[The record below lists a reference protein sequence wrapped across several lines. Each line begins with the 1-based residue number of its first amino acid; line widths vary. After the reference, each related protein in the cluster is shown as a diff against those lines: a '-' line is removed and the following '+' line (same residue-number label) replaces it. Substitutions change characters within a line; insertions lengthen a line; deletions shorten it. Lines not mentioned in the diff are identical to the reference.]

1 MIKDGIAKLVKR
13 ENLSGE
19 ETERIFAQIMR
30 GEATPAQIGSFITAL
45 RVKGETVDEIT
56 AAARV
61 MRSFATTLDIR
72 RSVILDTCGTG
83 GSGTRRFN
91 VSTIAALLV
100 SGAGVT
106 VAKHGNRSASGT
118 SGSADLLEKLGV
130 NIMAGPAVVE
140 KCINEIGI
148 GFLFAP
154 TFHGA
159 MRHAIGPRK
168 EIGIRTI
175 FNVLGPLTNPAH
187 ATHQLL
193 GVFDKEL
200 TLPLAQV
207 LANLSVRHAV
217 VVHGA
222 DGMDEV
228 SLTAET
234 FVSEFRD
241 GAFRSYTVTPE
252 QFGFKRSSLRELQV
266 NNAEESAA
274 TARALFA
281 GDAGP
286 IRDLVL
292 LNSAFALYAADAA
305 ATVED
310 GLQTAK
316 KSLSSGAGKQKLD
329 RLIEYTNA
337 VNA

>member
-1 MIKDGIAKLVKR
+1 MIKDGIAKLIKR
-13 ENLSGE
+13 EDLSGD
-19 ETERIFAQIMR
+19 ETERIFGEIMR
-30 GEATPAQIGSFITAL
+30 GEATAAQIGAFITAL

-61 MRSFATTLDIR
+61 MRSFATHLNIR
-72 RSVILDTCGTG
+72 RDVILDTCGTG
-83 GSGTRRFN
+83 GSGTNRFN
-91 VSTIAALLV
+91 VSTIAALLAA
-100 SGAGVT
+100 GAGVT

-130 NIMAGPAVVE
+130 NIMAAPEAVE

-175 FNVLGPLTNPAH
+175 FNVLGPLTNPAN

-193 GVFDKEL
+193 GVFTKDL
-200 TLPLAQV
+200 TLPLARV
-207 LANLSVRHAV
+207 LGNLGVRHAL

-234 FVSEFRD
+234 FVSELR
-241 GAFRSYTVTPE
+241 GGTVRSYTVTPE
-252 QFGFKRSSLRELQV
+252 QFGFERAALADLQIK
-266 NNAEESAA
+266 NPDESAA
-274 TARALFA
+274 IARGIFEKNPGRYRIWSCSIPLSHCTRPMSQPAWK
-281 GDAGP
+281 
-286 IRDLVL
+286 RVCRKRKKVCSKERENK
-292 LNSAFALYAADAA
+292 NSI
-305 ATVED
+305 V
-310 GLQTAK
+310 
-316 KSLSSGAGKQKLD
+316 
-329 RLIEYTNA
+329 
-337 VNA
+337 